1 MKSPAKKIGHESDL
15 RHTQQTLTCKEENV
29 HQESCKIRRKA
40 IVHYISGR
48 PVTNMG
54 VEQKGKEKTKHR
66 ASSLTFTYSLFTHC
80 ATDFSSGCVPLAVP
94 PLLDICLP
102 LRLLTIS
109 CKGELHYSYA
119 NGSHYGGTKCKSQ
132 KSRDFSVGMLRRAMT
147 SEQSNT
153 LNLNQRHVVTQ
164 CTCSAVWVY
173 L

>member
-1 MKSPAKKIGHESDL
+1 MYIYVIVIYIYYNNLSLIWGWSKKAETNQNTGHHPS
-15 RHTQQTLTCKEENV
+15 H
-29 HQESCKIRRKA
+29 
-40 IVHYISGR
+40 
-48 PVTNMG
+48 
-54 VEQKGKEKTKHR
+54 
-66 ASSLTFTYSLFTHC
+66 SLIHC

-147 SEQSNT
+147 SERSNT
-153 LNLNQRHVVTQ
+153 LNSNQRHVVTQ

-173 L
+173 LWSPIYMHIKVAKVNRHTQCCTAVSRTSN